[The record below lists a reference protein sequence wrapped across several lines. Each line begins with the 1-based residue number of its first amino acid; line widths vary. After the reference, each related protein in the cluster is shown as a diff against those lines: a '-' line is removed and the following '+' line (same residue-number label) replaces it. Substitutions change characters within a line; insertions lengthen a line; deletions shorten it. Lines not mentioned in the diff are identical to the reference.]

1 VGVLSGVLFSV
12 HAMEPVFAVVV
23 VLGVLIW
30 LLVRDPKGRDAPA
43 ARARAGPAVVQPGP
57 AVVQALPA
65 ALPAIPPVH
74 EDAAFFD
81 GYVWG
86 RLQERHDERQ
96 RDVGHAGAH
105 DHDMFDGD
113 DGFDDDS

>member
-1 VGVLSGVLFSV
+1 
-12 HAMEPVFAVVV
+12 M
-23 VLGVLIW
+23 
-30 LLVRDPKGRDAPA
+30 
-43 ARARAGPAVVQPGP
+43 VQPGP
-57 AVVQALPA
+57 AVVQSGPAVVRPLPPVV
-65 ALPAIPPVH
+65 PAIPPVH
-74 EDAAFFD
+74 DDAAFFD

-96 RDVGHAGAH
+96 REAGHAGGH